1 MEKLENFI
9 EKYLKSKK
17 KTDYEGWLALYGE
30 NSEKAYRKD
39 KTEADTAYAKSLAEH
54 GRRASRLHSTGLTG
68 SGYSDYLNH
77 SAYAARADELYH
89 ARERK
94 QKTDLENQKGYTDFL
109 KDLSEKEQASG
120 DEQSEYEQKLFDTLI
135 AKGITD
141 EEAGVTYLVNA
152 GLAHARARELAN
164 KAVTVHRGSLSFHS
178 RLISAATAAG
188 MDHYSAY
195 RYAVTQ
201 GVSDRVAHMIAD
213 AVDIAVKE
221 KKQINY
227 RYY

>member
-94 QKTDLENQKGYTDFL
+94 QKLW
-109 KDLSEKEQASG
+109 
-120 DEQSEYEQKLFDTLI
+120 
-135 AKGITD
+135 
-141 EEAGVTYLVNA
+141 
-152 GLAHARARELAN
+152 
-164 KAVTVHRGSLSFHS
+164 
-178 RLISAATAAG
+178 
-188 MDHYSAY
+188 
-195 RYAVTQ
+195 
-201 GVSDRVAHMIAD
+201 
-213 AVDIAVKE
+213 
-221 KKQINY
+221 
-227 RYY
+227 